1 MWRFALRVEATTEWK
16 NHTQNSRWEEQIGV
30 LEEPLIQC
38 GQPEAHRECDKSE
51 RSALVGMWRSF
62 CKCGSVLKS

>member
-1 MWRFALRVEATTEWK
+1 MG
-16 NHTQNSRWEEQIGV
+16 EQIGV

-51 RSALVGMWRSF
+51 RSALVGM
-62 CKCGSVLKS
+62 